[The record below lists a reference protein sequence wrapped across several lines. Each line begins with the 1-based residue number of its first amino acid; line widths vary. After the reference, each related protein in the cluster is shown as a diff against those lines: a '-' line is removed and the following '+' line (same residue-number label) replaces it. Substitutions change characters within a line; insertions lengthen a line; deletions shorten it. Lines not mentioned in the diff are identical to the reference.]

1 MKNVNTGNAVFA
13 FFYYYPAQKQLQEF
27 ISFGKI
33 KMITAPKVLSPR
45 KLAYRWVRVLGA
57 RPNMRKKR
65 GRGPADS
72 ECWGELWECFS
83 TEQSVCNHIGTLGE
97 LI

>member
-33 KMITAPKVLSPR
+33 KTTPLLK
-45 KLAYRWVRVLGA
+45 KL
-57 RPNMRKKR
+57 
-65 GRGPADS
+65 
-72 ECWGELWECFS
+72 
-83 TEQSVCNHIGTLGE
+83 
-97 LI
+97 